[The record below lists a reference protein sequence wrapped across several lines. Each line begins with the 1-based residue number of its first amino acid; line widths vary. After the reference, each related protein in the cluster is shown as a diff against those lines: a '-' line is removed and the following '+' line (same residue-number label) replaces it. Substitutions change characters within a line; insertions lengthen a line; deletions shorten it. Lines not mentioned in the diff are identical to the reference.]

1 MGHLSRLATRTSE
14 TPKEWLSTCATIGQ
28 IANEWAGRSDLA
40 VYGGKDAGM
49 GEAIACFIPD
59 TAEIEVSLPNAFG
72 EATTPEMVGDL
83 KLRKRQYEFPEAI
96 GVIYHEALHARYSGW
111 KHETFTSLFESK
123 ELTKREYDNF
133 YLLEESRIEALGAN
147 LMPHNRLFL
156 RASALKLS
164 LGDINEK
171 IGEMSAVAVASQ
183 LAGLA
188 LARVTGG
195 VLEPDDV
202 YLIEDKVSEVLGYDL
217 LDKLREIWTE
227 FQTLSHHNP
236 THQQRGIELAKLWT
250 QLVKDKAVAEG
261 QEPENSDSDCE
272 KGEGGSGSG
281 SEMSDEMKEMISKV
295 ISEMIEAV
303 ENSADDT
310 SLATNDD
317 LADQQD
323 QEETKEQVAEKNKK
337 SDQQN
342 KDREIAS
349 KVFSRS
355 SGGSETGTSSSR
367 LMETRQPTSEER
379 IASVR
384 VSQMLERAK
393 YRERDVVVKTGVVP
407 AGRLRTRTLVQGKA
421 LESKGIK
428 TQVEA
433 WEHKTRKYT
442 DEPTLSVGVMVD
454 VSGSM
459 SSAMN
464 PLATTAWVLAE
475 AGRRVQAKTAMV
487 YYGEGVFSTLKV
499 GQRLPEVK
507 VYSATDGTEVFDQ
520 AWSALNGSLDLLYG
534 RGARLL
540 VIVSDG
546 HYTPHQH
553 KRAVEVMKECQR
565 NGVAVMWISP
575 DQIAEHSGA
584 GTIVKENSEAVFV
597 NGTTGKDIATLIGSA
612 CAKALEQVGKR
623 NA

>member
-14 TPKEWLSTCATIGQ
+14 TPKEWLSTCATIGHL
-28 IANEWAGRSDLA
+28 ANEWSGRSDLA

-49 GEAIACFIPD
+49 GEALACFIPD
-59 TAEIEVSLPNAFG
+59 TAEIEVNLPIAFG
-72 EATTPEMVGDL
+72 EVTTPEMVGDL
-83 KLRKRQYEFPEAI
+83 KLRKNQYEFPEAV
-96 GVIYHEALHARYSGW
+96 GVIYHEALHARFSGW
-111 KHETFTSLFESK
+111 EHSRFEELFKAK
-123 ELTKREYDNF
+123 ELTKREYDSF

-147 LMPHNRLFL
+147 IMPKNRLFL
-156 RASALKLS
+156 RSSALKLS

-202 YLIEDKVSEVLGYDL
+202 VLIEDKVSEVLGYDL
-217 LDKLREIWTE
+217 LDQLRSIWTE
-227 FQTLSHHNP
+227 FQTLSHTRPADFN
-236 THQQRGIELAKLWT
+236 RGVELAKLWT
-250 QLVKDKAVAEG
+250 QLVKDKAVEQG
-261 QEPENSDSDCE
+261 QEPEQGE
-272 KGEGGSGSG
+272 GEQGEGGTA
-281 SEMSDEMKEMISKV
+281 SEMSDEMKEMIGKA

-317 LADQQD
+317 LAEQQD
-323 QEETKEQVAEKNKK
+323 QEETKEQVAEKSKEADEK
-337 SDQQN
+337 R
-342 KDREIAS
+342 KDKDTAE

-355 SGGSETGTSSSR
+355 SGGGETGSSSR
-367 LMETRQPTSEER
+367 LIETRQPTSEER

-393 YRERDVVVKTGVVP
+393 YRERDVITRTGVIP
-407 AGRLRTRTLVQGKA
+407 AGRLRTRTLVQGQA
-421 LESKGIK
+421 LKSKGIL
-428 TQVEA
+428 TPVEA

-442 DEPTLSVGVMVD
+442 DEPTLTVGVMVD

-459 SSAMN
+459 GSAMN
-464 PLATTAWVLAE
+464 PMATTAWVLAE

-487 YYGEGVFSTLKV
+487 YYGSGVFPTLKV
-499 GQRLPEVK
+499 GQRLTDVN
-507 VYSATDGTEVFDQ
+507 VYTAPDGTEKF
-520 AWSALNGSLDLLYG
+520 AEGWSALNGSLDLLYG

-546 HYTPHQH
+546 HYTPTEY
-553 KRAVEVMKECQR
+553 KRAKEVMKECQR

-575 DQIAEHSGA
+575 DQMNADSGA
-584 GTIVKENSEAVFV
+584 GVIVKENTEAVFV

-612 CAKALEQVGKR
+612 CAKALEQVGLR

>member
-14 TPKEWLSTCATIGQ
+14 TPKAWLSTCATIGQ
-28 IANEWAGRSDLA
+28 IANEWAGRSDLV

-72 EATTPEMVGDL
+72 EVTTPEMVGDL
-83 KLRKRQYEFPEAI
+83 KLRKNQYEFPEAI

-111 KHETFTSLFESK
+111 THETFTALFDSK

-133 YLLEESRIEALGAN
+133 YLLEESRIEALGAS
-147 LMPHNRLFL
+147 LMPKNRLFL

-164 LGDINEK
+164 LGDINDK
-171 IGEMSAVAVASQ
+171 IGEMSAVAVASS

-261 QEPENSDSDCE
+261 QEPENSDSDCG
-272 KGEGGSGSG
+272 KGESGSGSG
-281 SEMSDEMKEMISKV
+281 EMSDEMKEMIGKI
-295 ISEMIEAV
+295 ISDLIEAV

-310 SLATNDD
+310 AVATNDD

-323 QEETKEQVAEKNKK
+323 QEESKEQASEKSKK
-337 SDQQN
+337 SEQQN
-342 KDREIAS
+342 KDKQISEM
-349 KVFSRS
+349 VFSRS
-355 SGGSETGTSSSR
+355 SGAGETGSSSK
-367 LMETRQPTSEER
+367 LIETRQPTSEER

-393 YRERDVVVKTGVVP
+393 YRERDVVTKTGVVP

-459 SSAMN
+459 GNAMN

-487 YYGEGVFSTLKV
+487 YYGSGVFPTLKV

-507 VYSATDGTEVFDQ
+507 VYTAPDGTEKFGEG
-520 AWSALNGSLDLLYG
+520 WSALNGSLDLLYG

-546 HYTPHQH
+546 HYTGGES
-553 KRAVEVMKECQR
+553 KRAKEVMKECQR

-575 DQIAEHSGA
+575 DKVGSGGA
-584 GTIVKENSEAVFV
+584 YDIITENSEAVFID
-597 NGTTGKDIATLIGSA
+597 GTAGKDIATLIGSA

>member
-14 TPKEWLSTCATIGQ
+14 TPKEWLPTCATIGHL
-28 IANEWAGRSDLA
+28 ANEWSGRNDLA

-49 GEAIACFIPD
+49 GEALACFIPD
-59 TAEIEVSLPNAFG
+59 TAEIEVNLPIAFG
-72 EATTPEMVGDL
+72 EVTTPEMVGDL
-83 KLRKRQYEFPEAI
+83 KLRKNQYEFPEAI

-111 KHETFTSLFESK
+111 EHSRFDELFKAK

-147 LMPHNRLFL
+147 LMPHNKLFL

-171 IGEMSAVAVASQ
+171 IGEMSAVAVASN

-217 LDKLREIWTE
+217 LDQLRSIWTE
-227 FQTLSHHNP
+227 FQTLSHSNP
-236 THQQRGIELAKLWT
+236 AHFVRGVELAKLWT
-250 QLVKDKAVAEG
+250 QLVKDKAIAEG
-261 QEPENSDSDCE
+261 QEPEQ
-272 KGEGGSGSG
+272 GEGEQGEGSGSG
-281 SEMSDEMKEMISKV
+281 EMSDEMKEMISKI
-295 ISEMIEAV
+295 ISDLIESV

-310 SLATNDD
+310 ALATNDD
-317 LADQQD
+317 LADQQE
-323 QEETKEQVAEKNKK
+323 QEESKEQLAEKGKK

-349 KVFSRS
+349 KIFSRS
-355 SGGSETGTSSSR
+355 SGAGETGSSST
-367 LMETRQPTSEER
+367 LIETRQPTSEER

-407 AGRLRTRTLVQGKA
+407 AGKLRTRTLVQGKA

-459 SSAMN
+459 GNAMN
-464 PLATTAWVLAE
+464 PMATTAWVLAE

-487 YYGEGVFSTLKV
+487 YYGSGVFPTPKV

-507 VYSATDGTEVFDQ
+507 VYTAPDGTEKFGEG
-520 AWSALNGSLDLLYG
+520 WSALNGSLDLLYG

-546 HYTPHQH
+546 HYTGGEDR
-553 KRAVEVMKECQR
+553 KAREVMKECQR

-575 DQIAEHSGA
+575 DEIRADNGA
-584 GTIVKENSEAVFV
+584 GLITKENSEAVFV

>member
-14 TPKEWLSTCATIGQ
+14 TPKEWLPTCATIGHL
-28 IANEWAGRSDLA
+28 ANEWSGRNDLA

-49 GEAIACFIPD
+49 GEALACFIPD
-59 TAEIEVSLPNAFG
+59 TAEIEVNLPIAFG
-72 EATTPEMVGDL
+72 EVTTPEMVGDL
-83 KLRKRQYEFPEAI
+83 KLRKNQYEFPEAI

-111 KHETFTSLFESK
+111 EHSRFDELFKAK

-147 LMPHNRLFL
+147 LMPHNKLFL

-171 IGEMSAVAVASQ
+171 IGEMSAVAVASN

-217 LDKLREIWTE
+217 LDQLRSIWTE
-227 FQTLSHHNP
+227 FQTLSHSNP
-236 THQQRGIELAKLWT
+236 AHFVRGVELAKLWT
-250 QLVKDKAVAEG
+250 QLVKDKAIAEG
-261 QEPENSDSDCE
+261 QEPEQ
-272 KGEGGSGSG
+272 GEGEQGEGSGSG
-281 SEMSDEMKEMISKV
+281 SEMSDEMKEMISKI
-295 ISEMIEAV
+295 ISDLIESV

-310 SLATNDD
+310 ALATNDD
-317 LADQQD
+317 LADQQE
-323 QEETKEQVAEKNKK
+323 QEESKEQLAEKGKK

-342 KDREIAS
+342 KDKEIAS
-349 KVFSRS
+349 KIFSRS
-355 SGGSETGTSSSR
+355 SGAGETGSSST
-367 LMETRQPTSEER
+367 LIETRQPTSEER

-407 AGRLRTRTLVQGKA
+407 AGKLRTRTLVQGKA

-459 SSAMN
+459 GNAMN
-464 PLATTAWVLAE
+464 PMATTAWVLAE

-487 YYGEGVFSTLKV
+487 YYGSGVFPTLKV

-507 VYSATDGTEVFDQ
+507 VYTAPDGTEKFGEG
-520 AWSALNGSLDLLYG
+520 WSALNGSLDLLYG

-546 HYTPHQH
+546 HYTGGEDR
-553 KRAVEVMKECQR
+553 KAREVMKECQR

-575 DQIAEHSGA
+575 DEIRADNGA
-584 GTIVKENSEAVFV
+584 GLITKENSEAVFV

>member
-14 TPKEWLSTCATIGQ
+14 TPKEWLPTCATIGHL
-28 IANEWAGRSDLA
+28 ANEWSGRNDLA

-49 GEAIACFIPD
+49 GEALACFIPD
-59 TAEIEVSLPNAFG
+59 TAEIEVNLPIAFG
-72 EATTPEMVGDL
+72 EVTTPEMVGDL
-83 KLRKRQYEFPEAI
+83 KLRKNQNEFPEAI

-111 KHETFTSLFESK
+111 EHSRFDELFKAK

-147 LMPHNRLFL
+147 LMPHNKLFL

-171 IGEMSAVAVASQ
+171 IGEMSAVAVASN

-217 LDKLREIWTE
+217 LDQLRSIWTE
-227 FQTLSHHNP
+227 FQTLSHSNP
-236 THQQRGIELAKLWT
+236 AHFVRGVELAKLWT
-250 QLVKDKAVAEG
+250 QLVKDKAIAEG
-261 QEPENSDSDCE
+261 QEPEQ
-272 KGEGGSGSG
+272 GEGEQGEGSGSG
-281 SEMSDEMKEMISKV
+281 EMSDEMKEMISKI
-295 ISEMIEAV
+295 ISDLIESV

-310 SLATNDD
+310 ALATNDD
-317 LADQQD
+317 LADQQE
-323 QEETKEQVAEKNKK
+323 QEESKEQLAEKGKK

-349 KVFSRS
+349 KIFSRS
-355 SGGSETGTSSSR
+355 SGAGETGSSST
-367 LMETRQPTSEER
+367 LIETRQPTSEER

-407 AGRLRTRTLVQGKA
+407 AGKLRTRTLVQGKA

-459 SSAMN
+459 GNAMN
-464 PLATTAWVLAE
+464 PMATTAWVLAE

-487 YYGEGVFSTLKV
+487 YYGSGVFPTLKV

-507 VYSATDGTEVFDQ
+507 VYTAPDGTEKFGEG
-520 AWSALNGSLDLLYG
+520 WSALNGSLDLLYG

-546 HYTPHQH
+546 HYTGGEDR
-553 KRAVEVMKECQR
+553 KAREVMKECQR

-575 DQIAEHSGA
+575 DEIRADNGA
-584 GTIVKENSEAVFV
+584 GLITKENSEAVFV

>member
-14 TPKEWLSTCATIGQ
+14 TPKAWLSTCATIGQ
-28 IANEWAGRSDLA
+28 IANEWAGRNDLV

-59 TAEIEVSLPNAFG
+59 TAEIEVSLSNAFG
-72 EATTPEMVGDL
+72 EVTTPEMVGDL
-83 KLRKRQYEFPEAI
+83 KLRKNQYEFPEAI

-111 KHETFTSLFESK
+111 EHARFDELFKAK

-133 YLLEESRIEALGAN
+133 YLLEESRIEGLGAS
-147 LMPHNRLFL
+147 LMPKNRLFL
-156 RASALKLS
+156 RSSALKLS

-171 IGEMSAVAVASQ
+171 IGEMSAVAVASN

-202 YLIEDKVSEVLGYDL
+202 YLIEEKVSEVLGVEL
-217 LDKLREIWTE
+217 LDQLRSIWTE
-227 FQTLSHHNP
+227 FQTLHHTNP
-236 THQQRGIELAKLWT
+236 THFVRGVELAKLWT

-261 QEPENSDSDCE
+261 QEPEDGCSFGE
-272 KGEGGSGSG
+272 MGEGGSGSG
-281 SEMSDEMKEMISKV
+281 EMSDEMKEMIGKI
-295 ISEMIEAV
+295 ISDLIEAV

-310 SLATNDD
+310 ALATNDD

-323 QEETKEQVAEKNKK
+323 SEESKEQVSEKNKK
-337 SDQQN
+337 QEQQN
-342 KDREIAS
+342 KDKEIS
-349 KVFSRS
+349 EKVFSRS
-355 SGGSETGTSSSR
+355 SGGGETGSSST
-367 LMETRQPTSEER
+367 LIETRKPTSEER

-393 YRERDVVVKTGVVP
+393 YRERDVVTRTGVIP

-421 LESKGIK
+421 LESKGVK

-433 WEHKTRKYT
+433 WEHKSRRYT

-459 SSAMN
+459 GSAMN
-464 PLATTAWVLAE
+464 PMATTAWVLAE

-487 YYGEGVFSTLKV
+487 YYGSGVFPTLKV
-499 GQRLPEVK
+499 GQRLPDVK
-507 VYSATDGTEVFDQ
+507 VYTAPDGTEKFGEG
-520 AWSALNGSLDLLYG
+520 WSALNGSLDLLYG

-546 HYTPHQH
+546 HYTPSEDR
-553 KRAVEVMKECQR
+553 KAREVMKECQR

-575 DQIAEHSGA
+575 DEIRADNGA
-584 GTIVKENSEAVFV
+584 GLITKENSEAVWV
-597 NGTTGKDIATLIGSA
+597 NGTAGKDIATLIGSA

>member
-14 TPKEWLSTCATIGQ
+14 TPKEWLSTCATIGHL
-28 IANEWAGRSDLA
+28 ANEWSGRSDLA

-49 GEAIACFIPD
+49 GEALACFIPD
-59 TAEIEVSLPNAFG
+59 TAEIEVNLPIAFG
-72 EATTPEMVGDL
+72 EVTTPEMVGDL
-83 KLRKRQYEFPEAI
+83 KLRKNQYEFPEAI

-147 LMPHNRLFL
+147 LMPHNKLFL
-156 RASALKLS
+156 RSSALKLS

-171 IGEMSAVAVASQ
+171 IGEMSAVAVASH

-202 YLIEDKVSEVLGYDL
+202 VLIEDKVSEVLGYDL
-217 LDKLREIWTE
+217 LDQLRSIWTE
-227 FQTLSHHNP
+227 FQTLSHHNSID
-236 THQQRGIELAKLWT
+236 QQRGIELAKLWT

-261 QEPENSDSDCE
+261 QEPEQ
-272 KGEGGSGSG
+272 GEGEGEGEGSG
-281 SEMSDEMKEMISKV
+281 SEMSDEMKEMIGKI
-295 ISEMIEAV
+295 ISDLIESA
-303 ENSADDT
+303 ENSAGET
-310 SLATNDD
+310 QIATNDD

-323 QEETKEQVAEKNKK
+323 SEESKEQVAEKNKK

-342 KDREIAS
+342 KDKEIAD

-355 SGGSETGTSSSR
+355 SGGPETGTSSSR

-421 LESKGIK
+421 LESKGIR

-546 HYTPHQH
+546 HYTPHQD
-553 KRAVEVMKECQR
+553 KRAREVMKECQR

-575 DQIAEHSGA
+575 DEIKEHSGA